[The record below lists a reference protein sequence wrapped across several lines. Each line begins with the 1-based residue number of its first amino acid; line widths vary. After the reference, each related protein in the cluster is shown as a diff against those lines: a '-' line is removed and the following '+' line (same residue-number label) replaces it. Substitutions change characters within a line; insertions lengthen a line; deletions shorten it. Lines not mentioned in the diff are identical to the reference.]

1 MENFMHVPS
10 EEQKLKDW
18 ETDLQKTDNG
28 ILLDN
33 TKLVR
38 DCLNLTLGNCAYGF
52 QRNAQEMTQARLVP
66 QNKLNGSLFVEDWF
80 CLLREFSS
88 YSLFV
93 LMLTNYIFSTHP
105 ACKYNLHQALN
116 RSVHSLLQLAC
127 PKLQFFCYSWINSSF
142 RQFWACLILPFH

>member
-18 ETDLQKTDNG
+18 ETDLQKTDNNG

-33 TKLVR
+33 TNLVR

-52 QRNAQEMTQARLVP
+52 WRNAQEMTQAGLVP

-88 YSLFV
+88 YTLCV
-93 LMLTNYIFSTHP
+93 LMLKNYLFSTHP
-105 ACKYNLHQALN
+105 ACKYNLGQALN
-116 RSVHSLLQLAC
+116 RPVQSLLQLAC
-127 PKLQFFCYSWINSSF
+127 PK
-142 RQFWACLILPFH
+142 